1 MNNRNLFSGLLLMTT
16 VLSGMSSH
24 QVHAATST
32 TTTATSHPGHAAA
45 RGTTRATGVHAT
57 RGTATTH
64 PAGPVRSH
72 AAPEALSVSA
82 HRTVHG
88 AHLIV
93 GKKLLES
100 APPGTNPMA
109 ALNTM
114 PGVDFQSADAQG
126 VSTWSTQIFM
136 HGFQQ
141 QEIGM
146 TLDGIP
152 LGEMTYRNY
161 NGMNPVLAVSSE
173 NVQGI
178 DVSQSEDVAAT
189 NNLGGSLAYT
199 TSDPSHKLGGTVNQG
214 FGSFD
219 TFHTYARVDSGDL
232 NSTGTRFY
240 ASYMRNDQDKW
251 KGYGE
256 QFYQQVNAK
265 LVQPI
270 GQNSSISAYFD
281 WSDLHEMEYQDMSP
295 DILNHL
301 GYNADNYYN
310 GKASG
315 YIRAYDAALAAQG
328 KGGGYPAGYGNLSDA
343 SDASYYEGATN
354 QDDIV
359 GYLKADLALTDKV
372 RWTTTAYGHGESQ
385 QTTWTTP
392 YSGSP
397 NGSPLS
403 ELVKQP
409 SIRRFGVLSQVTYDV
424 AHNHISGGVWYENN
438 DYQSPMYQYAEPNVV
453 NGVVQGNL
461 VNPLGHFKDPF
472 AEVFNQNYNTNTF
485 TAFVQDTY
493 RPIRNLA
500 LHFGFKSLLNTTR
513 VGDGYLNQDYYGNI
527 GNITSGVSQ
536 TIAKPFLPHIGVD
549 WTFLK
554 RHELFI
560 DISENVHTYAE
571 SGFKL
576 SNSPFAVTQT
586 AYNDARST
594 LRPETAWTYAIGY
607 RYHDRLLG
615 ASVYAYRTNFNNR
628 LQQITSG
635 PAVNPISSVANVGGV
650 TMNGVD
656 AALTVT
662 PLRNLAITNSISYNH
677 AVYDDNITDS
687 NGTHPTKGQQ
697 VVNYPR
703 FMYKARL
710 SYDWRSLSF
719 YIDGNYVG
727 QRNYD
732 YEGEYRIPGYWLSNL
747 GLQWHVKKTSD
758 TGPRLG
764 GFLRGLTLSFNL
776 TNLTNTRYI
785 ATMGENGN
793 PMNAASAYTDQS
805 MLLGTPRM
813 AFGAIKA
820 DF

>member
-1 MNNRNLFSGLLLMTT
+1 MTT
-16 VLSGMSSH
+16 VLSGLSLH
-24 QVHAATST
+24 QSRAATVGRAVKPVGKVVAGHTMHAAQ
-32 TTTATSHPGHAAA
+32 PA
-45 RGTTRATGVHAT
+45 RPRDT
-57 RGTATTH
+57 
-64 PAGPVRSH
+64 GPVRSH
-72 AAPEALSVSA
+72 ANESLAVSA
-82 HRTVHG
+82 HRTVRG
-88 AHLIV
+88 AHMLV
-93 GKKLLES
+93 SKKIMEA

-114 PGVDFQSADAQG
+114 AGVNFQSADAQG
-126 VSTWSTQIFM
+126 VSTYSSQFFM

-146 TLDGIP
+146 TLDGMP
-152 LGEMTYRNY
+152 LGEMSYRNY
-161 NGMNPVLAVSSE
+161 NGLNPVLAVSSE

-178 DVSQSEDVAAT
+178 DVSQSAGAESVAAT

-199 TSDPSHKLGGTVNQG
+199 SSDPKHKLGGSINQG

-232 NSTGTRFY
+232 NKTGTRFY
-240 ASYMRNDQDKW
+240 ASYMRNDQQRW

-270 GQNSSISAYFD
+270 GQSSSVSAYFD
-281 WSDLHEMEYQDMSP
+281 WSDLHELEYQDMSP
-295 DILNHL
+295 DIIDHL
-301 GYNADNYYN
+301 GPNSDDFYN
-310 GKASG
+310 GRASG
-315 YIRAYDAALAAQG
+315 YLTAYNAALATQTKG
-328 KGGGYPAGYGNLSDA
+328 KSGGYPAGYNKLSDPT
-343 SDASYYEGATN
+343 DASYYEGATN
-354 QDDIV
+354 ENDII
-359 GYLKADLALTDKV
+359 GYLKADLALTNSV

-385 QTTWTTP
+385 QTTFTTP
-392 YSGSP
+392 YVGSP

-409 SIRRFGVLSQVTYDV
+409 SIRRFGVISQVTYDV
-424 AHNHISGGVWYENN
+424 AHNHIGGGVWYENN

-453 NGVVQGNL
+453 NGVIQGSPL
-461 VNPLGHFKDPF
+461 NPLGHFKNPF
-472 AEVFNQNYNTNTF
+472 AEIFNQNYNTNTF

-500 LHFGFKSLLNTTR
+500 LHFGFKSVLNTTR
-513 VGDGYLNQDYYGNI
+513 VGDGYLNQSYYGNI
-527 GNITSGVSQ
+527 GNITSGESQ
-536 TIAKPFLPHIGVD
+536 TVAKPFLPHIGVD

-554 RHELFI
+554 HHELFI
-560 DISENVHTYAE
+560 DISENVHTYAQ

-576 SNSPFAVTQT
+576 SNSPFAVTQD
-586 AYNDARST
+586 AYNNSRNSI
-594 LRPETAWTYAIGY
+594 RPETAWTYAIGY
-607 RYHDRLLG
+607 RYHDKLLN

-628 LQQITSG
+628 LQQISSG
-635 PAVNPISSVANVGGV
+635 PAVNPVSSVSNVGGV

-656 AALTVT
+656 AALTIT

-677 AVYDDNITDS
+677 AVYDNNMTDS
-687 NGTHPTKGQQ
+687 DGTHLTRGQQ

-710 SYDWRSLSF
+710 AYDWRALSF

-727 QRNYD
+727 QRNYSYDGD
-732 YEGEYRIPGYWLSNL
+732 YRVPGYWLSNL
-747 GLQWHVKKTSD
+747 GLQWHVKKTTD

-793 PMNAASAYTDQS
+793 PMTGSSAYTDQS
-805 MLLGTPRM
+805 MLIGTPRM